1 MNYNSPTDITES
13 LTEGSKVRV
22 GAGSGKIIVKG
33 IMAGAF
39 IAIGASASSAAS
51 YGIANTGIAKS
62 LAGVVFS
69 IGLIMVVLMGAELFT
84 GDCLLAMGVMGR
96 KISVLQFVRMLV
108 LVYLSNMAGAMLVA
122 ALVYFSG
129 QFDMG
134 SGALAAATIKT
145 ALGKVTKSTGELMAS
160 SIMCNV
166 IVCAAVVLAAAAKDI
181 AGKILGIFFAIL
193 AFVISG
199 YEHCIANMY
208 YIPAGLMAKGN
219 DEYREAAAV
228 IYNLTG
234 ADLDALNIKAFF
246 LDNLL
251 AVTIGNIIGGVVL
264 VAVPMFYLY
273 GKKNKQE

>member
-1 MNYNSPTDITES
+1 MNYNSPTEITES
-13 LTEGSKVRV
+13 LTAGAKVRV

-84 GDCLLAMGVMGR
+84 GDCLLAMGVMSR
-96 KISVLQFVRMLV
+96 KISVLEFVRMLV
-108 LVYLSNMAGAMLVA
+108 LVYLTNMAGAVLVA

-129 QFDMG
+129 QLDMG

-145 ALGKVTKSTGELMAS
+145 ALSKVTKSTGELIAS

-166 IVCAAVVLAAAAKDI
+166 IVCAAVVLAAAAKDV

-208 YIPAGLMAKGN
+208 YIPAGLMAKAN
-219 DEYREAAAV
+219 DEYREAAVV
-228 IYNLTG
+228 IYNLSG
-234 ADLDALNIKAFF
+234 AELDALNLKAFF

-264 VAVPMFYLY
+264 VAIPMFYLY